1 MTTFS
6 WESPE
11 GIISRE
17 WVSDRL
23 GLEWADAWEFYGRM
37 VSHMS
42 LEAAPHG
49 DLGMHA
55 AEGLR
60 ERIRAQIPAGLDEVL
75 PFAVRY
81 LWNHSLDTLARR
93 EFLARLQ
100 QVSRLSGGS
109 WDIDELTRRVDEV
122 MSV

>member
-1 MTTFS
+1 MASFS
-6 WESPE
+6 WESS
-11 GIISRE
+11 GDIISRE

-23 GLEWADAWEFYGRM
+23 GLEWADAWEFFGRM
-37 VSHMS
+37 VNHMS

-49 DLGMHA
+49 DLGMQA
-55 AEGLR
+55 AEQLR

-81 LWNHSLDTLARR
+81 LWNHSVEAAERR
-93 EFLARLQ
+93 EFLLRLQ
-100 QVSRLSGGS
+100 QVSRLAGGA
-109 WDIDELTRRVDEV
+109 WEVAELSRRVDEI